1 MSQIPA
7 LISDLAVI
15 LISAGLVTLLFKKL
29 KQPVV
34 LGYIVAGILAGPSIE
49 QIPTV
54 TDVESIRIWAD
65 IGVIF
70 LLFALGLDF
79 SFKKLM
85 KVGGTAVI
93 GAITVVI
100 GMMTAG
106 YITGL
111 SLGWG
116 HMNSLFLG
124 GMLSM
129 SSTTIIFK
137 AFDDMGLR
145 NQRFAGVVFGILVV
159 EDLFAVLLMVLLS
172 TVAVSKHVEGMEM
185 LDSVVKL
192 GIFLLFCFV
201 VGIYLIPS
209 FLKKAK
215 SFLNEET
222 LLIVSIG
229 LCLGMVMIATKAGFS
244 SALGAFVMGSI
255 LAETI
260 DAERIEHLVKPVKD
274 LFGAIFFV
282 SVGMLIDPQMLW
294 EYKIPIFIITL
305 VVMAGQICFASFG
318 VLLSGQPIKIAI
330 QSGFS
335 LAQIGEFAFII
346 AGLGLSLNVT
356 DQYLYPIVVAVSVI
370 TTFFTPYMIRLAE
383 PAYKWAE
390 RIIPENWK
398 QFLERYSSG
407 SNTIR
412 QKSAWNKLLKAL
424 VRIVGTYTA
433 GFSSALGAFVMG
445 SILAETI
452 DAERIEHLVKPVKD
466 LFGAIFFVSV
476 GMLIDPQMLWEY
488 KIPIFIITLVVMAGQ
503 ICFASFGVLL
513 SGQPIKIAIQSGF
526 SLAQIGEFAFII
538 AGLGLSLNVTDQYLY
553 PIVVAVSVITTF
565 FTPYMI
571 RLAEPA
577 YKWAERI
584 IPENW
589 KQFLER
595 YSSGSNTI
603 RQKSAWNKLLKA
615 LVRIVGTYTAVC
627 LVLIFLWL
635 QIVTPFICKHLPG
648 IQGNLISL
656 ILILALI
663 SPMLR
668 AIMMK
673 KNHSVEFQQLWNDN
687 KYNRGPLVSLVILRI
702 LLCIGLVMLPVARLL
717 NAALGIMLAVAS
729 AVIVLMIFSKRL
741 KRQSILMERHFFSNL
756 VAREV
761 EQERKAPINQR
772 FANHLLERD
781 LHLADFEVKQN
792 SPSMGKSLKELNFRQ
807 KCNVNIVTII
817 RGEKRINIPGGD
829 ERLYPF
835 DKLVVVGADDDLEH
849 FRKYLEER
857 YKKSYAEQSNTRKEE
872 MNMEQIIISEG
883 SRLIGRSIIE
893 SGIRDKAAC
902 LVIGIERGSSSI
914 KNPPPSTVFEE
925 GDIVWIVGE
934 RDKLIQLSEGKVVT
948 S

>member
-1 MSQIPA
+1 MSQIPS

-34 LGYIVAGILAGPSIE
+34 LGYIVAGILAGPAIKE
-49 QIPTV
+49 IPTV

-65 IGVIF
+65 IGVVF

-93 GAITVVI
+93 GAVTVVI
-100 GMMTAG
+100 GMMTFG

-172 TVAVSKHVEGMEM
+172 TLAVSKHVEGMEL
-185 LDSVVKL
+185 LDSVIKL
-192 GIFLLFCFV
+192 GVFLLFCFV

-209 FLKKAK
+209 FLKRART
-215 SFLNEET
+215 FLNDET

-260 DAERIEHLVKPVKD
+260 DAEHIEHIVKPVKD

-282 SVGMLIDPQMLW
+282 SVGMLIDPVLLW
-294 EYKIPIFIITL
+294 EYKIPILILTL
-305 VVMAGQICFASFG
+305 VVMVGQILFATFG
-318 VLLSGQPIKIAI
+318 VLLSGQTVKVAI

-346 AGLGLSLNVT
+346 ASLGLTLKVT
-356 DQYLYPIVVAVSVI
+356 DNFLYPIVVAVSVI
-370 TTFFTPYMIRLAE
+370 TTFFTPYMIRMAE
-383 PAYKWAE
+383 PAYKIAE
-390 RIIPENWK
+390 RVIPASWMS
-398 QFLERYSSG
+398 FLERYSSG

-412 QKSAWNKLLKAL
+412 QKSAW
-424 VRIVGTYTA
+424 
-433 GFSSALGAFVMG
+433 
-445 SILAETI
+445 
-452 DAERIEHLVKPVKD
+452 D
-466 LFGAIFFVSV
+466 
-476 GMLIDPQMLWEY
+476 
-488 KIPIFIITLVVMAGQ
+488 
-503 ICFASFGVLL
+503 
-513 SGQPIKIAIQSGF
+513 
-526 SLAQIGEFAFII
+526 
-538 AGLGLSLNVTDQYLY
+538 
-553 PIVVAVSVITTF
+553 
-565 FTPYMI
+565 
-571 RLAEPA
+571 
-577 YKWAERI
+577 
-584 IPENW
+584 
-589 KQFLER
+589 
-595 YSSGSNTI
+595 
-603 RQKSAWNKLLKA
+603 KLLKA
-615 LVRIVGTYTAVC
+615 LVRIVGTYTAVT
-627 LVLIFLWL
+627 LVLIFIWL
-635 QIVTPFICKHLPG
+635 QFVAPFIINQLPG
-648 IQGNLISL
+648 LQGQIISL
-656 ILILALI
+656 VLILLLI

-673 KNHSVEFQQLWNDN
+673 KNHSVEYQQLWHDS
-687 KYNRGPLVSLVILRI
+687 KYNRGPLVSLIVLRI
-702 LLCIGLVMLPVARLL
+702 ILCIGLVMLTIARLL
-717 NAALGIMLAVAS
+717 NTAVGIGLAIAAT
-729 AVIVLMIFSKRL
+729 VIALVIFSKRL
-741 KRQSILMERHFFSNL
+741 KKQSILMERHFFTNL
-756 VAREV
+756 TARE
-761 EQERKAPINQR
+761 QENERNAPINQR
-772 FANHLLERD
+772 FASHLLERD

-792 SPSMGKSLKELNFRQ
+792 SPSMGKTLKELNFRQ

-817 RGEKRINIPGGD
+817 RGSKRINIPGGN

-835 DKLVVVGADDDLEH
+835 DKLVVVGADDDLAH
-849 FRKYLEER
+849 FRQYIEER
-857 YKKSYAEQSNTRKEE
+857 YKESLNNLQETKEV
-872 MNMEQIIISEG
+872 NMEQFFISEG
-883 SRLIGRSIIE
+883 SGLIGRTILE
-893 SGIRDKAAC
+893 SGIRDNSGC
-902 LVIGIERGSSSI
+902 LVIGIERDARSI
-914 KNPPPSTVFEE
+914 KNPPPTTVFEQ

-934 RDKLIQLSEGKVVT
+934 HEKVLRLSEGKTVK
-948 S
+948 

>member
-1 MSQIPA
+1 MSQIPS

-34 LGYIVAGILAGPSIE
+34 LGYIVAGILAGPAIKE
-49 QIPTV
+49 IPTV

-65 IGVIF
+65 IGVVF

-93 GAITVVI
+93 GAVTVVI
-100 GMMTAG
+100 GMMTFG

-172 TVAVSKHVEGMEM
+172 TLAVSKHVEGMEL
-185 LDSVVKL
+185 LDSVIKL
-192 GIFLLFCFV
+192 GVFLLFCFV

-209 FLKKAK
+209 FLKRART
-215 SFLNEET
+215 FLNDET

-260 DAERIEHLVKPVKD
+260 DAEHIEHIVKPVKD

-282 SVGMLIDPQMLW
+282 SVGMLIDPVLLW
-294 EYKIPIFIITL
+294 EYKIPILILTL
-305 VVMAGQICFASFG
+305 VVMVGQILFATFG
-318 VLLSGQPIKIAI
+318 VLLSGQTVKVAI

-346 AGLGLSLNVT
+346 ASLGLTLKVT
-356 DQYLYPIVVAVSVI
+356 DNFLYPIVVAVSVI
-370 TTFFTPYMIRLAE
+370 TTFFTPYMIRMAE
-383 PAYKWAE
+383 PAYKIAE
-390 RIIPENWK
+390 RVIPASWMS
-398 QFLERYSSG
+398 FLERYSSG

-412 QKSAWNKLLKAL
+412 QKSAW
-424 VRIVGTYTA
+424 
-433 GFSSALGAFVMG
+433 
-445 SILAETI
+445 
-452 DAERIEHLVKPVKD
+452 D
-466 LFGAIFFVSV
+466 
-476 GMLIDPQMLWEY
+476 
-488 KIPIFIITLVVMAGQ
+488 
-503 ICFASFGVLL
+503 
-513 SGQPIKIAIQSGF
+513 
-526 SLAQIGEFAFII
+526 
-538 AGLGLSLNVTDQYLY
+538 
-553 PIVVAVSVITTF
+553 
-565 FTPYMI
+565 
-571 RLAEPA
+571 
-577 YKWAERI
+577 
-584 IPENW
+584 
-589 KQFLER
+589 
-595 YSSGSNTI
+595 
-603 RQKSAWNKLLKA
+603 KLLKA
-615 LVRIVGTYTAVC
+615 LVRIVGTYTAVT
-627 LVLIFLWL
+627 LVLIFIWL
-635 QIVTPFICKHLPG
+635 QFVAPFIINQLPG
-648 IQGNLISL
+648 LQGQIISQVL
-656 ILILALI
+656 ILLLI

-673 KNHSVEFQQLWNDN
+673 KNHSVEYQQLWHDS
-687 KYNRGPLVSLVILRI
+687 KYNRGPLVSLIVLRI
-702 LLCIGLVMLPVARLL
+702 ILCIGLVMLPIARLL
-717 NAALGIMLAVAS
+717 NTAVGIGLAIAAT
-729 AVIVLMIFSKRL
+729 VIALVIFSKRL
-741 KRQSILMERHFFSNL
+741 KKQSILMERHFFTNL
-756 VAREV
+756 TAREL
-761 EQERKAPINQR
+761 ENERNAPINQR
-772 FANHLLERD
+772 FASHLLERD

-792 SPSMGKSLKELNFRQ
+792 SPSMGKTLKELNFRQ

-817 RGEKRINIPGGD
+817 RGSKRINIPGGN

-835 DKLVVVGADDDLEH
+835 DKLVVVGADDDLAH
-849 FRKYLEER
+849 FRQYIEER
-857 YKKSYAEQSNTRKEE
+857 YKESLNNLQETKEV
-872 MNMEQIIISEG
+872 NMEQFFISEG
-883 SRLIGRSIIE
+883 SGLIGRTILE
-893 SGIRDKAAC
+893 SGIRDNSGC
-902 LVIGIERGSSSI
+902 LVIGIERDARSI
-914 KNPPPSTVFEE
+914 KNPPPTTVFEQ

-934 RDKLIQLSEGKVVT
+934 HEKVLRLSEGKTVK
-948 S
+948 

>member
-1 MSQIPA
+1 MSEIPT

-34 LGYIVAGILAGPSIE
+34 LGYIVAGILAGPSIK

-54 TDVESIRIWAD
+54 TDIESIRIWAD
-65 IGVIF
+65 IGVVF

-93 GAITVVI
+93 GAITIVI
-100 GMMTAG
+100 GMMTLG

-172 TVAVSKHVEGMEM
+172 TLAVSKRVEGME
-185 LDSVVKL
+185 LLNSVVKL
-192 GIFLLFCFV
+192 SIFLLFCFV
-201 VGIYLIPS
+201 IGIYLIPS

-215 SFLNEET
+215 LFLNDET

-260 DAERIEHLVKPVKD
+260 DAEHIEHLIKPVKD

-282 SVGMLIDPQMLW
+282 SVGMLIDPVLLW
-294 EYKIPIFIITL
+294 EYKVPILILTV
-305 VVMAGQICFASFG
+305 VVMTGQLFFASFG
-318 VLLSGQPIKIAI
+318 VLLSGQPVKIAI

-346 AGLGLSLNVT
+346 ASLGLVLGVT
-356 DQYLYPIVVAVSVI
+356 SNFLYPIVVAVSVI

-383 PAYKWAE
+383 PTYKVVE
-390 RIIPENWK
+390 RIIPQSW
-398 QFLERYSSG
+398 
-407 SNTIR
+407 
-412 QKSAWNKLLKAL
+412 
-424 VRIVGTYTA
+424 
-433 GFSSALGAFVMG
+433 
-445 SILAETI
+445 
-452 DAERIEHLVKPVKD
+452 
-466 LFGAIFFVSV
+466 
-476 GMLIDPQMLWEY
+476 ML
-488 KIPIFIITLVVMAGQ
+488 
-503 ICFASFGVLL
+503 
-513 SGQPIKIAIQSGF
+513 
-526 SLAQIGEFAFII
+526 
-538 AGLGLSLNVTDQYLY
+538 
-553 PIVVAVSVITTF
+553 
-565 FTPYMI
+565 
-571 RLAEPA
+571 
-577 YKWAERI
+577 
-584 IPENW
+584 
-589 KQFLER
+589 FLER

-615 LVRIVGTYTAVC
+615 LVRIVGTYTAVT
-627 LVLIFLWL
+627 LVLIFIWL
-635 QIVTPFICKHLPG
+635 QLISPFILREIPG
-648 IQGNLISL
+648 IHGEIISL
-656 ILILALI
+656 ILILVLI

-673 KNHSVEFQQLWNDN
+673 KNHSVEFQQLWQDS

-702 LLCIGLVMLPVARLL
+702 ILCVGMVMIPVGRLL
-717 NAALGIMLAVAS
+717 NTALGIMLAITTT
-729 AVIVLMIFSKRL
+729 VIALVIFSKRL
-741 KRQSILMERHFFSNL
+741 KKQSILMERHFFSNL
-756 VAREV
+756 TAREL
-761 EQERKAPINQR
+761 EHEKTAPINQR
-772 FANHLLERD
+772 FAHHLLERD

-792 SPSMGKSLKELNFRQ
+792 SPSMGKTLKELNFRQ

-817 RGEKRINIPGGD
+817 RGGRRINIPGGE

-835 DKLVVVGADDDLEH
+835 DKLVVVGADEDLQH
-849 FRKYLEER
+849 FRQYLEER
-857 YKKSYAEQSNTRKEE
+857 YKQSQTHQKETE
-872 MNMEQIIISEG
+872 EVNMEQFIIVEG
-883 SRLIGRSIIE
+883 SRLIGRTILE

-902 LVIGIERGSSSI
+902 LVIGIERGSTSI
-914 KNPPPSTVFEE
+914 KNPSPSTIFQE

-934 RDKLIQLSEGKVVT
+934 HQKVLRLSEGKTVNN
-948 S
+948 